1 LVYQCKSRPS
11 SRHCSQD
18 GFEPGT
24 SIGSGMQRVEHWKQ
38 AWSILGHCSGT
49 ITPTTAP
56 AFVSLPFMGGCPE
69 EWSSQSYEGGDHV
82 SSMNLVFECNSM
94 PNSLH
99 CGQMGYEPATD
110 IATPGAWKIAWTA
123 VGSCGGTI
131 EPTGSPSFD
140 PINNVGP
147 CPEEWAA
154 GSDTKYE
161 EGDIVSVTTS
171 TTPVRKA
178 AFRCRE
184 WPLSGFCGQFSPT
197 NFGGDLGWIIMGS
210 CDGTFAPTGA
220 PVPYDGDCQYSKCEL
235 EEKTIT
241 NCSPGSSNC
250 SCTSNQSAGVG
261 CTKTVEELQ
270 CNSTD
275 VEPWNSRINYVE
287 GDVVRL
293 GRARFR
299 CREWPFFLWCRQ
311 FVYSPTLASDGIWN
325 DAWIADG
332 SCPPTQCESDDVSN
346 MIIFGDSL
354 VDVGNA
360 NNPLLSDACQQ
371 DGIFCGDRQSNGP
384 LVAEFIADKL
394 CIDVT
399 ASLDSPIATGGM
411 GNNFAV
417 SAARAGFDPDGNI
430 FDTQVTSP
438 QVGYLTFLAAAQQTV
453 TPVVPPE
460 TLFFIW
466 FGGNDVRDALA
477 ALANSEAEA
486 GAVIA
491 AAITAIRSN
500 IVSLIAAGACSF
512 LVLGTF
518 NVALAPTVRLT
529 AQAQGTAL
537 GLSGAG
543 LQAFIATVI
552 GAAEQFSRLF
562 NMQLEAMLQGIT
574 IPDGEGCL
582 GIKFVDT
589 IPLVEDVFASD
600 AYESKFGMFDPNPIV
615 TNIVCNFRYNDP
627 LTGNL
632 LDPNGLPVL
641 AEDEIDFECEN
652 FPFYDEIHPA
662 TDFYE
667 LVANTF
673 LEEVDDFLNGSRT
686 LLRRGL

>member
-1 LVYQCKSRPS
+1 MV
-11 SRHCSQD
+11 
-18 GFEPGT
+18 
-24 SIGSGMQRVEHWKQ
+24 
-38 AWSILGHCSGT
+38 
-49 ITPTTAP
+49 
-56 AFVSLPFMGGCPE
+56 
-69 EWSSQSYEGGDHV
+69 
-82 SSMNLVFECNSM
+82 
-94 PNSLH
+94 
-99 CGQMGYEPATD
+99 
-110 IATPGAWKIAWTA
+110 
-123 VGSCGGTI
+123 
-131 EPTGSPSFD
+131 
-140 PINNVGP
+140 
-147 CPEEWAA
+147 
-154 GSDTKYE
+154 
-161 EGDIVSVTTS
+161 TS
-171 TTPVRKA
+171 TRA
-178 AFRCRE
+178 ALLFLV
-184 WPLSGFCGQFSPT
+184 LSCATHCIAMKNGKRRGKGGKSPKGYDCERDGVS
-197 NFGGDLGWIIMGS
+197 NIIM
-210 CDGTFAPTGA
+210 
-220 PVPYDGDCQYSKCEL
+220 
-235 EEKTIT
+235 
-241 NCSPGSSNC
+241 
-250 SCTSNQSAGVG
+250 
-261 CTKTVEELQ
+261 
-270 CNSTD
+270 
-275 VEPWNSRINYVE
+275 
-287 GDVVRL
+287 
-293 GRARFR
+293 
-299 CREWPFFLWCRQ
+299 
-311 FVYSPTLASDGIWN
+311 
-325 DAWIADG
+325 
-332 SCPPTQCESDDVSN
+332 
-346 MIIFGDSL
+346 FGDSL

-399 ASLDSPIATGGM
+399 ASLDSPIAIGGT